1 MENLNEIEIKDK
13 EEQKNKSEKFI
24 FLFETNIID
33 DTFYGFS
40 LKTIVRV
47 ISIFTLMISITE
59 FFDTLKNNTFLNL
72 IYHLIISIAFLII
85 TYYIF
90 YSTIEINVNYA
101 FLGYFIYSILWIFL
115 LIKYLFQASLML
127 VGYLNPYENDF
138 FRIKLLT
145 YIFIEAFILGIYL
158 YFVWILFC
166 YYVNVKRGNI
176 E

>member
-13 EEQKNKSEKFI
+13 EDQQNKSEKFL

-40 LKTIVRV
+40 LKTIVRI
-47 ISIFTLMISITE
+47 ISIFTLLVSITE
-59 FFDTLKNNTFLNL
+59 FLNIFDNKTFLKVIYDLL
-72 IYHLIISIAFLII
+72 ISVTFLII
-85 TYYIF
+85 TYFIF
-90 YSTIEINVNYA
+90 DSTIEMNINYA
-101 FLGYFIYSILWIFL
+101 YLGYFIYSIIWIFL
-115 LIKYLFQASLML
+115 LIKYLLQASLML

-138 FRIKLLT
+138 LRLKLIT
-145 YIFIEAFILGIYL
+145 YVFIEAFIIGIYL

>member
-13 EEQKNKSEKFI
+13 EEQQNKSEKFL

-85 TYYIF
+85 TYKK
-90 YSTIEINVNYA
+90 
-101 FLGYFIYSILWIFL
+101 FLAL
-115 LIKYLFQASLML
+115 L
-127 VGYLNPYENDF
+127 
-138 FRIKLLT
+138 
-145 YIFIEAFILGIYL
+145 
-158 YFVWILFC
+158 
-166 YYVNVKRGNI
+166 
-176 E
+176 